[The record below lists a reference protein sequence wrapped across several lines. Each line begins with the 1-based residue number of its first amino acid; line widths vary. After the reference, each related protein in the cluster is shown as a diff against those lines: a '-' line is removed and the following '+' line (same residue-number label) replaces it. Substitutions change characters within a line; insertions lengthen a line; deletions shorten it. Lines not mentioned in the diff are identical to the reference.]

1 MLSACPTRE
10 GSLELP
16 ASEDRRAA
24 LAVRAG
30 WPLISSNLSDKPKVA
45 VAVRESVKQI
55 EGTTDEVI
63 THMVLR
69 HVRSLYYCSRIFTLF
84 CIPHI
89 RRCLC
94 LRSLTLCAFSL
105 ARLFKSYAA
114 QLDRADAS
122 ADLRLHE
129 LAHLLAILM
138 GIEPAVKLCRGV
150 LGALEQG
157 LEESWYEKK
166 MRRMY
171 GAG

>member
-1 MLSACPTRE
+1 MSAKLER
-10 GSLELP
+10 GLLELP

-30 WPLISSNLSDKPKVA
+30 WPLISSNLSERSKVA

-69 HVRSLYYCSRIFTLF
+69 HVRSLSNIYILF
-84 CIPHI
+84 CIPHST
-89 RRCLC
+89 CVA
-94 LRSLTLCAFSL
+94 LTHIVCFLSL
-105 ARLFKSYAA
+105 ACLFKSYAA

-150 LGALEQG
+150 LGALEHG

>member
-1 MLSACPTRE
+1 MYPI
-10 GSLELP
+10 SL
-16 ASEDRRAA
+16 
-24 LAVRAG
+24 
-30 WPLISSNLSDKPKVA
+30 
-45 VAVRESVKQI
+45 
-55 EGTTDEVI
+55 
-63 THMVLR
+63 
-69 HVRSLYYCSRIFTLF
+69 
-84 CIPHI
+84 
-89 RRCLC
+89 
-94 LRSLTLCAFSL
+94 SLTLCAFSL

-129 LAHLLAILM
+129 LAHLLAILV
-138 GIEPAVKLCRGV
+138 GVEHAVKLCRGV

>member
-1 MLSACPTRE
+1 MKFSNTKPRPTYIHFILHSTLSVYPI
-10 GSLELP
+10 SL
-16 ASEDRRAA
+16 
-24 LAVRAG
+24 
-30 WPLISSNLSDKPKVA
+30 
-45 VAVRESVKQI
+45 
-55 EGTTDEVI
+55 
-63 THMVLR
+63 
-69 HVRSLYYCSRIFTLF
+69 
-84 CIPHI
+84 
-89 RRCLC
+89 
-94 LRSLTLCAFSL
+94 SLTLCAFSL

-129 LAHLLAILM
+129 LAHLLAILV
-138 GIEPAVKLCRGV
+138 GVEHAVKLCRGV